1 MLKIW
6 DANNFRRTLA
16 GLCLIT
22 APLALGA
29 ADLIRMS
36 VEGDAQGTR
45 AQFDLIAASP
55 GAWQVATVLNMLG
68 IVLFVPAVLGLLHLL
83 HHRGAVLGHI
93 GGGLLLIGL
102 LGFAAHNAGY
112 YGTLGAV
119 SAPGIDQEQMI
130 RFWQA
135 SETVPGNLVWLLMFL
150 IGYVLGM
157 VLLGVGPLLGAG
169 RSSLD
174 GGPDRLVRGR
184 VRVCRGEPAH
194 RAHLLDASLRWAR
207 YDRLYAS
214 APVGCGLGET
224 RRSRRRRVGHP
235 TGVTRRPPTRLRNTA
250 ESGLAGVSTVR
261 L

>member
-22 APLALGA
+22 ASLALGA
-29 ADLIRMS
+29 ADLIRIS

-45 AQFDLIAASP
+45 DQFDHIAASP
-55 GAWQVATVLNMLG
+55 GVWQVATVLNMLG

-135 SETVPGNLVWLLMFL
+135 AETVPGNLVSLLMFL

-157 VLLGVGPLLGAG
+157 VLLGVGLF
-169 RSSLD
+169 
-174 GGPDRLVRGR
+174 
-184 VRVCRGEPAH
+184 
-194 RAHLLDASLRWAR
+194 WAR
-207 YDRLYAS
+207 VVPRWTAALIVLYV
-214 APVGCGLGET
+214 VGFLFAEESLLLALISWMLLFVGLGTIGFMLLRQSDADWAKHAGLGEEG
-224 RRSRRRRVGHP
+224 S
-235 TGVTRRPPTRLRNTA
+235 VTQP
-250 ESGLAGVSTVR
+250 ESPAVR
-261 L
+261 QQG

>member
-29 ADLIRMS
+29 AELLRIS

-45 AQFDLIAASP
+45 DQFENIAASP

-93 GGGLLLIGL
+93 GGGLFLIGL

-157 VLLGVGPLLGAG
+157 VLLGVGLF
-169 RSSLD
+169 
-174 GGPDRLVRGR
+174 
-184 VRVCRGEPAH
+184 
-194 RAHLLDASLRWAR
+194 WAR
-207 YDRLYAS
+207 VVPRWTAALIVLYV
-214 APVGCGLGET
+214 VGFVFAAESLLITLISWMLLFVGLGT
-224 RRSRRRRVGHP
+224 IGFML
-235 TGVTRRPPTRLRNTA
+235 LRQSDANWA
-250 ESGLAGVSTVR
+250 KHAPI
-261 L
+261 

>member
-29 ADLIRMS
+29 ADLIRIS

-45 AQFDLIAASP
+45 DQFDNIAASP
-55 GAWQVATVLNMLG
+55 SAWQVATVLNMLG

-83 HHRGAVLGHI
+83 HHRGAILGHI

-102 LGFAAHNAGY
+102 LGFAAHNAAY

-135 SETVPGNLVWLLMFL
+135 SETVPGNLVWLLMFV

-157 VLLGVGPLLGAG
+157 FLLGVGLFWA
-169 RSSLD
+169 
-174 GGPDRLVRGR
+174 R
-184 VRVCRGEPAH
+184 VVPRWTAALIVLYVVGFVFAE
-194 RAHLLDASLRWAR
+194 ASLLIALISWMLLFVGLGTIGFMLLRQSDADWAKH
-207 YDRLYAS
+207 A
-214 APVGCGLGET
+214 GLGEEG
-224 RRSRRRRVGHP
+224 S
-235 TGVTRRPPTRLRNTA
+235 VTQP
-250 ESGLAGVSTVR
+250 ESPAVR
-261 L
+261 QQG

>member
-22 APLALGA
+22 ASLALGA
-29 ADLIRMS
+29 ADLIRIS

-45 AQFDLIAASP
+45 DQFDHIAASP
-55 GAWQVATVLNMLG
+55 GVWQVATVLNMLG

-135 SETVPGNLVWLLMFL
+135 AETVPGNLVSLLMFL

-157 VLLGVGPLLGAG
+157 VLLGVGLF
-169 RSSLD
+169 
-174 GGPDRLVRGR
+174 
-184 VRVCRGEPAH
+184 
-194 RAHLLDASLRWAR
+194 WAR
-207 YDRLYAS
+207 VVPRWTAALIVLYV
-214 APVGCGLGET
+214 VGFLFAEESLLLALISWMLLFVGLGTIGFMLLRQSDADWAKHAGLGEEG
-224 RRSRRRRVGHP
+224 S
-235 TGVTRRPPTRLRNTA
+235 VTQPASPA
-250 ESGLAGVSTVR
+250 VR
-261 L
+261 QQG

>member
-22 APLALGA
+22 ASLALGA
-29 ADLIRMS
+29 ADLIRIS

-45 AQFDLIAASP
+45 DQFDNIAASP
-55 GAWQVATVLNMLG
+55 GVWQVATVLNMLG

-135 SETVPGNLVWLLMFL
+135 AETVPGNLVSLLMFL

-157 VLLGVGPLLGAG
+157 VLLGVGLF
-169 RSSLD
+169 
-174 GGPDRLVRGR
+174 
-184 VRVCRGEPAH
+184 
-194 RAHLLDASLRWAR
+194 WAR
-207 YDRLYAS
+207 VVPRWTAALIVLYVVGTLFAS
-214 APVGCGLGET
+214 EGLLIALISWMLLFVGLGTIGFMLLRQSDADWAKHAGLGEEG
-224 RRSRRRRVGHP
+224 S
-235 TGVTRRPPTRLRNTA
+235 VTQPASPA
-250 ESGLAGVSTVR
+250 VR
-261 L
+261 QQG

>member
-29 ADLIRMS
+29 ADLIRIS

-45 AQFDLIAASP
+45 DQFDHIAASP
-55 GAWQVATVLNMLG
+55 GVWQVATVLNMLG

-135 SETVPGNLVWLLMFL
+135 AETVPGNLVSLLMFL

-157 VLLGVGPLLGAG
+157 VLLGVGLF
-169 RSSLD
+169 
-174 GGPDRLVRGR
+174 
-184 VRVCRGEPAH
+184 
-194 RAHLLDASLRWAR
+194 WAR
-207 YDRLYAS
+207 VVPRWTAALIVLYV
-214 APVGCGLGET
+214 VGFLFAEESLLLALISWMLLFVGLGTIGFMLLRQSDADWAKHAGLGEEG
-224 RRSRRRRVGHP
+224 SVIQP
-235 TGVTRRPPTRLRNTA
+235 
-250 ESGLAGVSTVR
+250 ESPAVR
-261 L
+261 QQG

>member
-29 ADLIRMS
+29 ADLIRIS

-45 AQFDLIAASP
+45 DQFDNIAASP

-135 SETVPGNLVWLLMFL
+135 AETVPGNLVSLLMFL

-157 VLLGVGPLLGAG
+157 FLLGVGLFW
-169 RSSLD
+169 
-174 GGPDRLVRGR
+174 GR
-184 VRVCRGEPAH
+184 VVPRWTAALIVLYVVGFLFAEES
-194 RAHLLDASLRWAR
+194 LLLALISWMLLFVGLGTIGFMLLRQSDADWAKH
-207 YDRLYAS
+207 A
-214 APVGCGLGET
+214 GLGEEG
-224 RRSRRRRVGHP
+224 S
-235 TGVTRRPPTRLRNTA
+235 VTQPASPA
-250 ESGLAGVSTVR
+250 VR
-261 L
+261 QQG

>member
-22 APLALGA
+22 ASLALGA
-29 ADLIRMS
+29 ADLIRIS

-45 AQFDLIAASP
+45 DQFDHIAASP
-55 GAWQVATVLNMLG
+55 GVWQVATVLNMLG

-130 RFWQA
+130 RFWEA

-157 VLLGVGPLLGAG
+157 FLLGVGLF
-169 RSSLD
+169 
-174 GGPDRLVRGR
+174 
-184 VRVCRGEPAH
+184 
-194 RAHLLDASLRWAR
+194 WAR
-207 YDRLYAS
+207 VVPRWTAALIVLYV
-214 APVGCGLGET
+214 VGFLFAEESLLLALISWMLLFVGLGTIGFMLLRQSDADWAKHAGLGEEG
-224 RRSRRRRVGHP
+224 S
-235 TGVTRRPPTRLRNTA
+235 VTQPASPA
-250 ESGLAGVSTVR
+250 VR
-261 L
+261 QQG

>member
-22 APLALGA
+22 ASLALGA
-29 ADLIRMS
+29 ADLIRIS

-45 AQFDLIAASP
+45 DQFDHIAASP
-55 GAWQVATVLNMLG
+55 GVWQVATVLNMLG

-135 SETVPGNLVWLLMFL
+135 ADKVPGNLVSLLMFL

-157 VLLGVGPLLGAG
+157 VLLGVGLF
-169 RSSLD
+169 
-174 GGPDRLVRGR
+174 
-184 VRVCRGEPAH
+184 
-194 RAHLLDASLRWAR
+194 WAR
-207 YDRLYAS
+207 VVPRWTAALIVLYV
-214 APVGCGLGET
+214 VGFLFAEESLLLALISWMLLFVGLGTIGFMLLRQSDADWAKHAGLGEEG
-224 RRSRRRRVGHP
+224 S
-235 TGVTRRPPTRLRNTA
+235 VTQPASPA
-250 ESGLAGVSTVR
+250 VR
-261 L
+261 QQG

>member
-29 ADLIRMS
+29 SDLIRIS
-36 VEGDAQGTR
+36 IEGDAQGTR
-45 AQFDLIAASP
+45 DQFDHIAASP
-55 GAWQVATVLNMLG
+55 GAWQVATVLNMFG

-102 LGFAAHNAGY
+102 LGLAAHNAGY

-135 SETVPGNLVWLLMFL
+135 AETVPGNLVSLLMFL

-157 VLLGVGPLLGAG
+157 VLLGVGLF
-169 RSSLD
+169 
-174 GGPDRLVRGR
+174 
-184 VRVCRGEPAH
+184 
-194 RAHLLDASLRWAR
+194 WAR
-207 YDRLYAS
+207 VVPRWTAALIVLYV
-214 APVGCGLGET
+214 VGFLFAEESLLIALISWTLLFIGLGT
-224 RRSRRRRVGHP
+224 IGFML
-235 TGVTRRPPTRLRNTA
+235 LRQSDADWAKHAGLGKEGAATQS
-250 ESGLAGVSTVR
+250 ESPALRQQG
-261 L
+261 

>member
-29 ADLIRMS
+29 ADLIRIS

-45 AQFDLIAASP
+45 DQFDNIAASP
-55 GAWQVATVLNMLG
+55 SAWQVTTVLNMLG

-135 SETVPGNLVWLLMFL
+135 AETVPGNLVSLLMFL

-157 VLLGVGPLLGAG
+157 VLLGVGLF
-169 RSSLD
+169 
-174 GGPDRLVRGR
+174 
-184 VRVCRGEPAH
+184 
-194 RAHLLDASLRWAR
+194 WAR
-207 YDRLYAS
+207 VVPRWTAALIVLYV
-214 APVGCGLGET
+214 VGFVFAEESLLIALISWMLLFVGLGTVGFMLLRQSDADWAKHAGLGEEG
-224 RRSRRRRVGHP
+224 S
-235 TGVTRRPPTRLRNTA
+235 VTQP
-250 ESGLAGVSTVR
+250 ESPTVR
-261 L
+261 QQG

>member
-29 ADLIRMS
+29 ADLIRIS

-45 AQFDLIAASP
+45 DQFDHIAASP
-55 GAWQVATVLNMLG
+55 GVWQVATVLNMLG

-102 LGFAAHNAGY
+102 LGLAAHNAGY

-135 SETVPGNLVWLLMFL
+135 AETVPGNLVSLLMFL

-157 VLLGVGPLLGAG
+157 VLLGVGLF
-169 RSSLD
+169 
-174 GGPDRLVRGR
+174 
-184 VRVCRGEPAH
+184 
-194 RAHLLDASLRWAR
+194 WAR
-207 YDRLYAS
+207 VVPRWTAALIVLYV
-214 APVGCGLGET
+214 VGFLFAEESLLLALISWMLLFVGLGTIGFMLLRQSDADWAKHAGLGEEG
-224 RRSRRRRVGHP
+224 S
-235 TGVTRRPPTRLRNTA
+235 VTQPASPA
-250 ESGLAGVSTVR
+250 VR
-261 L
+261 QQG

>member
-22 APLALGA
+22 ASLALGA
-29 ADLIRMS
+29 ADLIRIS
-36 VEGDAQGTR
+36 VEGYAQGTR
-45 AQFDLIAASP
+45 DQFDHIAASP
-55 GAWQVATVLNMLG
+55 GVWQVATVLNMLG

-135 SETVPGNLVWLLMFL
+135 AETVPGNLVSLLMFL

-157 VLLGVGPLLGAG
+157 FLLGVGLF
-169 RSSLD
+169 
-174 GGPDRLVRGR
+174 
-184 VRVCRGEPAH
+184 
-194 RAHLLDASLRWAR
+194 WAR
-207 YDRLYAS
+207 VVPRWTAALIVLYV
-214 APVGCGLGET
+214 VGFLFAEESLLLALISWMLLFVGLGTIGFMLLRQSDADWAKHAGLGEEG
-224 RRSRRRRVGHP
+224 S
-235 TGVTRRPPTRLRNTA
+235 VTQPASPA
-250 ESGLAGVSTVR
+250 VR
-261 L
+261 QQG

>member
-22 APLALGA
+22 ASLALGA
-29 ADLIRMS
+29 ADLIRIS

-45 AQFDLIAASP
+45 DQFDHIAASP
-55 GAWQVATVLNMLG
+55 GVWQVATVLNMLG

-135 SETVPGNLVWLLMFL
+135 AETVPGNVVSLLMFL

-157 VLLGVGPLLGAG
+157 VLLGVGLF
-169 RSSLD
+169 
-174 GGPDRLVRGR
+174 
-184 VRVCRGEPAH
+184 
-194 RAHLLDASLRWAR
+194 WAR
-207 YDRLYAS
+207 VVPRWTAALIVLYV
-214 APVGCGLGET
+214 VGFLFAEESLLLALISWMLLFVGLGTIGFMLLRQSDADWAKHAGLGEEG
-224 RRSRRRRVGHP
+224 S
-235 TGVTRRPPTRLRNTA
+235 VTQPASPA
-250 ESGLAGVSTVR
+250 VR
-261 L
+261 QQG

>member
-22 APLALGA
+22 ASLALGA
-29 ADLIRMS
+29 ADLIRIS

-45 AQFDLIAASP
+45 DQFDHIAASP
-55 GAWQVATVLNMLG
+55 GVWQVATVLNMLG

-150 IGYVLGM
+150 IGYVFGM
-157 VLLGVGPLLGAG
+157 VLLGVGLF
-169 RSSLD
+169 
-174 GGPDRLVRGR
+174 
-184 VRVCRGEPAH
+184 
-194 RAHLLDASLRWAR
+194 WAR
-207 YDRLYAS
+207 VVPRWTAALIVLYV
-214 APVGCGLGET
+214 VGFVFAEESLLIALISWMLLFVGLGTIGFMLLRQSDADWAKHAGLGEEG
-224 RRSRRRRVGHP
+224 S
-235 TGVTRRPPTRLRNTA
+235 VTQPASPA
-250 ESGLAGVSTVR
+250 VR
-261 L
+261 QQG

>member
-22 APLALGA
+22 ASLTLGA
-29 ADLIRMS
+29 ADLIRIS

-45 AQFDLIAASP
+45 DQFDHIAASP
-55 GAWQVATVLNMLG
+55 GVWQVATVLNMLG

-135 SETVPGNLVWLLMFL
+135 AETVPGNLVSLLMFL

-157 VLLGVGPLLGAG
+157 VLLGVGLF
-169 RSSLD
+169 
-174 GGPDRLVRGR
+174 
-184 VRVCRGEPAH
+184 
-194 RAHLLDASLRWAR
+194 WAR
-207 YDRLYAS
+207 VVPRWTAALIVLYV
-214 APVGCGLGET
+214 VGFLFAEESLLLALISWMLLFVGLGTIGFMLLRQSDADWAKHAGLGEEG
-224 RRSRRRRVGHP
+224 S
-235 TGVTRRPPTRLRNTA
+235 VTQPASPA
-250 ESGLAGVSTVR
+250 VR
-261 L
+261 QQG

>member
-22 APLALGA
+22 ASLALGA
-29 ADLIRMS
+29 ADLIRIS

-45 AQFDLIAASP
+45 DQFDHIAASP
-55 GAWQVATVLNMLG
+55 GVWQVATVLNMLG

-119 SAPGIDQEQMI
+119 SAPGIDQEHMI

-135 SETVPGNLVWLLMFL
+135 AETVPGNVVSLLMFL

-157 VLLGVGPLLGAG
+157 VLLGVGLF
-169 RSSLD
+169 
-174 GGPDRLVRGR
+174 
-184 VRVCRGEPAH
+184 
-194 RAHLLDASLRWAR
+194 WAR
-207 YDRLYAS
+207 VVPRWTAALIVLYV
-214 APVGCGLGET
+214 VGFLFAEESLLLALISWMLLFVGLGTIGFMLLRQSDADWAKHAGLGEEG
-224 RRSRRRRVGHP
+224 S
-235 TGVTRRPPTRLRNTA
+235 VTQPASPA
-250 ESGLAGVSTVR
+250 VR
-261 L
+261 QQG

>member
-22 APLALGA
+22 VPLALGA
-29 ADLIRMS
+29 AELIRIS

-45 AQFDLIAASP
+45 DQFDQVAASP
-55 GAWQVATVLNMLG
+55 GAWRVATVLNMLG

-93 GGGLLLIGL
+93 GGGLFLIGL

-119 SAPGIDQEQMI
+119 SAPRIDQEQMI

-157 VLLGVGPLLGAG
+157 VLLGVGLF
-169 RSSLD
+169 
-174 GGPDRLVRGR
+174 
-184 VRVCRGEPAH
+184 
-194 RAHLLDASLRWAR
+194 WAR
-207 YDRLYAS
+207 VVPRWTAALIVLYV
-214 APVGCGLGET
+214 VGFVFAEESLLIALISWVLLFVGFGTIGFMLLRQSDADWAKHAALGEEGSIT
-224 RRSRRRRVGHP
+224 RP
-235 TGVTRRPPTRLRNTA
+235 
-250 ESGLAGVSTVR
+250 ESPAVR
-261 L
+261 QQG

>member
-29 ADLIRMS
+29 ADLIRIS

-45 AQFDLIAASP
+45 DQFDHIAASP
-55 GAWQVATVLNMLG
+55 GVWQVATVLNMLG

-135 SETVPGNLVWLLMFL
+135 AETVPGNLVSLLMFL

-157 VLLGVGPLLGAG
+157 VLLGVGLF
-169 RSSLD
+169 
-174 GGPDRLVRGR
+174 
-184 VRVCRGEPAH
+184 
-194 RAHLLDASLRWAR
+194 WAR
-207 YDRLYAS
+207 VVPRWTAALIVLYV
-214 APVGCGLGET
+214 VGFLFAEESLLLALISWMLLFVGLGTIGFMLLRQSDADWAKHAGLGEEG
-224 RRSRRRRVGHP
+224 S
-235 TGVTRRPPTRLRNTA
+235 VTQPASPA
-250 ESGLAGVSTVR
+250 VR
-261 L
+261 QQG